1 MECERKGTWLN
12 QDTEL
17 FKSLGNMTIA
27 DIAGIAQRAGELIEE
42 KSGHS
47 RLAELSKL
55 QEQLVDT
62 THSAITDSSQNMT
75 EVVMLL
81 GAVSA
86 SLSFTFAAQ
95 MEQLAF
101 MAELE
106 EID

>member
-1 MECERKGTWLN
+1 MECEHKGTWLS

-17 FKSLGNMTIA
+17 FKSIGNMTIA

-55 QEQLVDT
+55 QEQLVNT

-95 MEQLAF
+95 MEHLEFLAD
-101 MAELE
+101 LE
-106 EID
+106 SLD

>member
-1 MECERKGTWLN
+1 MECEREGTWLS

-17 FKSLGNMTIA
+17 FKALGNMTIA

-42 KSGHS
+42 SSGHS

-55 QEQLVDT
+55 QEQVVDT

>member
-1 MECERKGTWLN
+1 MKCEHESTWLS

-17 FKSLGNMTIA
+17 FKSLSNMTIA
-27 DIAGIAQRAGELIEE
+27 DITGIAQRAGELVEE
-42 KSGHS
+42 MSGHS

-55 QEQLVDT
+55 QKQVIDT
-62 THSAITDSSQNMT
+62 IHSTITDSSQNMT
-75 EVVMLL
+75 ELVMLL

-95 MEQLAF
+95 MDQLAF
-101 MAELE
+101 MADLE